1 MYTRKEH
8 RPLNITSI
16 SSIVT
21 CSNGEYNVCELA
33 ITLSNIS
40 EIAAALFVA
49 TLSCLVADSSNRRAD
64 DKISKRLTDIAA
76 LKYGLLVGFFE
87 SIETTGSWLDL
98 STDDKSSKPINAFIS
113 IVSVSL

>member
-8 RPLNITSI
+8 QPLNGTSI

-21 CSNGEYNVCELA
+21 CSDGEYNACELA
-33 ITLSNIS
+33 ITISNIS
-40 EIAAALFVA
+40 EIAAALLVT
-49 TLSCLVADSSNRRAD
+49 TLSCLVADSSNPRAD
-64 DKISKRLTDIAA
+64 DKISKRFADIAA
-76 LKYGLLVGFFE
+76 LKYDLLVGFFANME
-87 SIETTGSWLDL
+87 FAGSWLDL